1 MTNHLTANGSSV
13 FHFLLGTNAAT
24 IGVRSNLT
32 LAGTINIGDSGG
44 LGPGTYTIL
53 TNGGSLTWADP
64 VLGTKPAGAV
74 CSLDTTTPGKVNVVI
89 ASTQPRIDLV
99 ASSGSA
105 SYALYATGAMAN
117 ATGWVLNSTN
127 VGLRLNQWTRLAPAV
142 FDAAGSLVLTNLPMS
157 NNSASF
163 YTLQVP

>member
-32 LAGTINIGDSGG
+32 LAGTVSIGDSGG
-44 LGPGTYTIL
+44 LGPGTYTIF

-64 VLGTKPAGAV
+64 VLGTKTAGAV
-74 CSLDTTTPGKVNVVI
+74 CALDTTTPGKVNLVI
-89 ASTQPRIDLV
+89 ASTQPRMDLV

-127 VGLRLNQWTRLAPAV
+127 VALRFNEWTRLVPAA
-142 FDAAGSLVLTNLPMS
+142 FDAAGSLRLTNLPMS
-157 NNSASF
+157 NTPASLNA
-163 YTLQVP
+163 LQVP